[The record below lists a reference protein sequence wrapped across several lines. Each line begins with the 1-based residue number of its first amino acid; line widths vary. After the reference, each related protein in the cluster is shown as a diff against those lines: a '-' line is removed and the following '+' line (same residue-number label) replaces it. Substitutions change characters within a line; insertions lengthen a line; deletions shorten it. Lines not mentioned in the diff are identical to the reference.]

1 MYYNMLSKLSVNVRC
16 ILTCLLSTVFMLS
29 ACKPDLSER
38 DFVLSQQRDNRLIG
52 SWKKIRISSENNYS
66 IIREYTSDGKIKQ
79 YDNGKLSLQK
89 QYFYT
94 KGNILYVFELGDGFK
109 VSNWTWEYVYRF
121 SEDGNI
127 LYTRPKD
134 GSIESKWQR
143 IVNSQQK

>member
-1 MYYNMLSKLSVNVRC
+1 MKKTFPFPHLMVSSILLTMLVA
-16 ILTCLLSTVFMLS
+16 TVFMLS

-38 DFVLSQQRDNRLIG
+38 DFVLSQKRDNRLIG
-52 SWKKIRISSENNYS
+52 PWKNIRVSPEDNYS
-66 IIREYTSDGKIKQ
+66 LIREYTSDGKIKQ
-79 YDNGKLSLQK
+79 YDNGEPSLQK